1 MQIIGPD
8 EIPRLSFGGPGP
20 ERWNI
25 HMPTVVKV
33 DYDNVSYFEKFAAPN
48 FDIQY
53 LVLVASQF
61 GLNKV
66 VVFGFGEFRE

>member
-1 MQIIGPD
+1 
-8 EIPRLSFGGPGP
+8 
-20 ERWNI
+20 
-25 HMPTVVKV
+25 MPTVVKI

-48 FDIQY
+48 FKIRY